1 MAEFKLG
8 RLKFVWKGVWSASTV
23 YVKDDVVRYGGKSYV
38 ALLGHTS
45 QSDFYSD
52 LNAGSPKWS
61 LMTDGIVWKNT
72 WTTTTY
78 YKIGDIVKY
87 GGRIYACN
95 LGHTS
100 QSSLEADQ
108 SKWDIVLDGI
118 TPTGNWNSSTVYK
131 VNDLVKFGADQY
143 ICTTAHT
150 STSTFDTAKFTVFVN
165 GLQFQNS
172 YASGTTYS
180 LGDVVTYG
188 GYVYSSLQ
196 SNNVAHTPSTSS
208 SWWSVVT
215 TGFEMM
221 GTWSSATS
229 YKIGDVVSYGA
240 YVYVAVTDNT
250 NFTPSSNP
258 AKWSLLTTGISW
270 KGTWTSST
278 VYKPGDAVLYNSNSY
293 ISTVDHTAAAGNR
306 PDVDLVTWNTIALGA
321 ATNVMTTQGDT
332 IYYNSG
338 SVARLP
344 IGSDGKVLRSTS
356 GSPTWSFYGLLNDT
370 YFVAPTGTDAVGYGF
385 TIDAPWKTIAY
396 ACQQIAAGPANP
408 YAQALINNNSSFMQ
422 AEIDNYMLYTYRSGV
437 TGTSS
442 NNFLS
447 SATSGLNVGMPVR
460 FANITKSA
468 TQTYASQ
475 TLTLSSSTGTVITV
489 NATMS
494 NVTVNQPLVFS
505 NTFGNIVAGTKYY
518 VQSASGTSLSISS
531 TPGGSAITV
540 GTGGT
545 GTVAVHGT
553 IVLNST
559 ADLTLNSSFTFSG
572 TAFGGL
578 SLATT
583 YYVSNII
590 NSTLITISTSSG
602 GAVLTGI
609 TASTGTMTATFI
621 SNLTLGGSAVSTS
634 TTYYIQN
641 ITTNTNFS
649 VASSNGGSALVAAGT
664 GLLMCTYYYD
674 STKAKRDTDD
684 ILDSVAYD
692 LGRGG
697 NSQTVATANKYFS
710 NRTTYTTTN
719 FSYMVTQVVGSLTY
733 LSTLI
738 ANVLAK
744 TAPSSNYQNLMFVA
758 SPVTQVTSGTAA
770 ESGTTA
776 TAQSLISVVSNAIN
790 EGVTT
795 AIPLS
800 TKPNITLD
808 IKTGTYFET
817 LPIVVPAFTSLIGEE
832 LKSVTVQPAFVTLTA
847 SSSSS
852 TTINVSS
859 TAGVVANMAV
869 WGDKAISDGTYVVS
883 FVANTSITVNT
894 APSSSV
900 VGTIYVGYAMADMFR
915 MRDGTGVRNMTVK
928 GLLGGLTTAN
938 ANGTKRP
945 TGGSYFSLDPGAG
958 TTDETVWISTRSP
971 YIQNVTSFGSG
982 CTGLKVDGAL
992 HGGGNKSMVAN
1003 DFTNILSD
1011 GMAIWC
1017 TNNGLVE
1024 AVSVFSYYGYAGYLS
1039 ELGGAIRATNGNS
1052 SYGTYGVIA
1061 EGTSA
1066 TETAITGKVTTQS
1079 QHAIIANVLT
1089 GSGQILWV
1097 EYANAGQSY
1106 SSATFSITSGSGTGA
1121 SISSYNYYTNGINE
1135 VRLSTGGA
1143 GYVNATGVGQSGN
1156 TSSITISAA
1165 DTAATGAYNG
1175 MRIIITAGTGAGQY
1189 GYISAYNA
1197 STKVATILKDSD
1209 GTSGWDTASGAAVV
1223 SALDA
1228 STRYSIE
1235 PRVTF
1240 TGVGSGA
1247 LARAVVTAGQ
1257 ISAIR
1262 IVKCGS
1268 GYTSTPTMA
1277 ITDPNLTT
1285 AATWTVMTA
1294 ATGVLGQPT
1303 WTSRGT
1309 NYSDASITVTGNGF
1323 ADYKPTGF
1331 YVYLQNLTSVP
1342 LAGSNIVFTGNSTYY
1357 IIVQVLSS
1365 SGSSGNYSAYVQINP
1380 GFTTSNAPAHNTN
1393 VTITINYSQARLTG
1407 HDFLYV
1413 GSGNYYATGFPN
1425 SFSVANHIKANE
1437 TQNVIGGRVFFTS
1450 TDQDGNFNVGNLFV
1464 VQQSTGVA
1472 TLSANLFNLS
1482 GLNQLQFASG
1492 GASITQFS
1500 TDGNMT
1506 SNSDSLVPTQRA
1518 IRAYISS
1525 QLGAGGSNITANSVT
1540 AGSVNL
1546 SGTTITTTNS
1556 NNLTIST
1563 TGTSIT
1569 LGSATTQIT
1578 TLARGQTSFAPST
1591 GADLT
1596 NKTYVDAQI
1605 IKAAP
1610 FAYFMGK

>member
-1 MAEFKLG
+1 M
-8 RLKFVWKGVWSASTV
+8 
-23 YVKDDVVRYGGKSYV
+23 
-38 ALLGHTS
+38 
-45 QSDFYSD
+45 
-52 LNAGSPKWS
+52 
-61 LMTDGIVWKNT
+61 
-72 WTTTTY
+72 
-78 YKIGDIVKY
+78 
-87 GGRIYACN
+87 
-95 LGHTS
+95 
-100 QSSLEADQ
+100 
-108 SKWDIVLDGI
+108 VLDGI
-118 TPTGNWNSSTVYK
+118 TPTGTWAASTVYK
-131 VNDLVKFGADQY
+131 INDLVKYGADQY

-150 STSTFDTAKFTVFVN
+150 STSSFDTSKFSVFVN

-172 YASGTTYS
+172 YSSSATYA

-196 SNNVAHTPSTSS
+196 SNNNAHTPTTSG

-221 GTWSSATS
+221 GTWSSATT
-229 YKIGDVVSYGA
+229 YKIGDVISYGA
-240 YVYVAVTDNT
+240 YVYVAVSDNT
-250 NFTPSSNP
+250 NFIPTSNP

-270 KGTWTSST
+270 KGTWTTST

-293 ISTVDHTAAAGNR
+293 ISTTDHTASAGNR
-306 PDVDLVTWNTIALGA
+306 PDVDSVTWNAIALGA

-332 IYYNSG
+332 VYYNSG

-344 IGSDGKVLRSTS
+344 IGSDGKVLRSSS

-370 YFVAPTGTDAVGYGF
+370 YFVAPSGTDAVGYGY
-385 TIDAPWKTIAY
+385 TIDSPWKTISY

-422 AEIDNYMLYTYRSGV
+422 AEVDNYMLYTYRAGI
-437 TGTSS
+437 TGTSG

-468 TQTYASQ
+468 TQTYATQ
-475 TLTLSSSTGTVITV
+475 TLTLNSSSGSIITV
-489 NATMS
+489 STTMS
-494 NVTVNQPLVFS
+494 GVAVNQPLIFS
-505 NTFGNIVAGTKYY
+505 NTFGSIVAGSMYY
-518 VQSASGTSLSISS
+518 VQSASGTSLSVST

-545 GTVAVHGT
+545 GTVAVQGI

-559 ADLTLNSSFTFSG
+559 ENLTVNSAFTFSG

-590 NSTLITISTSSG
+590 NTTLITISATSG

-609 TASTGTMTATFI
+609 TSSTGTMTATFT

-641 ITTNTNFS
+641 ITANTNFS
-649 VASSNGGSALVAAGT
+649 VASTYNGVALVAAGT
-664 GLLMCTYYYD
+664 GLLMCTFYYD
-674 STKAKRDTDD
+674 SVKAKRDTDD
-684 ILDSVAYD
+684 ILDGVAYD

-697 NSQTVATANKYFS
+697 NSETVMNANKYFS
-710 NRTTYTTTN
+710 NRTTYTTTY
-719 FSYMVTQVVGSLTY
+719 FSYMITQVVGSLTY

-738 ANVLAK
+738 GNVLAK
-744 TAPSSNYQNLMFVA
+744 TAPSNNYQNLMFVA
-758 SPVTQVTSGTAA
+758 SPVTQVTSGTNA
-770 ESGTTA
+770 ESGTTT
-776 TAQSLISVVSNAIN
+776 TAQSLIGIVSNAIN
-790 EGVTT
+790 EGITT

-808 IKTGTYFET
+808 IKTGNYFEA
-817 LPIVVPAFTSLIGEE
+817 LPIVVPAFTSLVGEE
-832 LKSVTVQPAFVTLTA
+832 LKSVTVQPSFVSITA
-847 SSSSS
+847 SSSSG

-859 TAGVVANMAV
+859 TTGVVVNMAV
-869 WGDKAISDGTYVVS
+869 WGDNKIADGTYVVS

-894 APSSSV
+894 VPSGSV
-900 VGTIYVGYAMADMFR
+900 SGTIFVGYAMTDMFR

-945 TGGSYFSLDPGAG
+945 TSGSYFSLDPGTG
-958 TTDETVWISTRSP
+958 TTDETVWIHTRSP

-982 CTGLKVDGAL
+982 CTGMKVDGSL
-992 HGGGNKSMVAN
+992 HNGGNKSMVAN

-1011 GMAIWC
+1011 GLAIWC

-1079 QHAIIANVLT
+1079 QPASITSVLT
-1089 GSGQILWV
+1089 GGGQILWV

-1106 SSATFSITSGSGTGA
+1106 STAAFTITSGSGTGA
-1121 SISSYNYYTNGINE
+1121 SIASYNYFTYGINE
-1135 VRLSTGGA
+1135 VRILTGGA
-1143 GYVNATGVGQSGN
+1143 GYVNATGIGQSGN

-1165 DTAATGAYNG
+1165 DTAATNAYNG

-1197 STKVATILKDSD
+1197 STKVATILKESD
-1209 GTSGWDTASGAAVV
+1209 GTSGWDTATGAAVV

-1240 TGVGSGA
+1240 TGGGGTGA
-1247 LARAVVTAGQ
+1247 LARAVVAAGQ

-1262 IVKCGS
+1262 IIKCGTS
-1268 GYTSTPTMA
+1268 YTLTPTMA
-1277 ITDPNLTT
+1277 ITDPNSTT
-1285 AATWTVMTA
+1285 TATWTVMTA
-1294 ATGVLGQPT
+1294 AAGVLGQPT

-1309 NYSDASITVTGNGF
+1309 NYSDATVVITGNGF
-1323 ADYKPTGF
+1323 ADYKPVGF

-1365 SGSSGNYSAYVQINP
+1365 SGSAGNYSAYIQINP
-1380 GFTTSNAPAHNTN
+1380 GFTTSNAPNHNTN

-1413 GSGNYYATGFPN
+1413 GSGNYYSTGFPS
-1425 SFSVANHIKANE
+1425 SFSVANHTKANE
-1437 TQNVIGGRVFFTS
+1437 TQNVNGGRVFFTS

-1492 GASITQFS
+1492 GANITQFS

-1540 AGSVNL
+1540 AGSVNM

-1569 LGSATTQIT
+1569 LGSATTTNITLGTTPTQIT
-1578 TLARGQTSFAPST
+1578 TLARGQTSFTPSI
-1591 GADLT
+1591 GVDLT

-1605 IKAAP
+1605 VSTINMAKP
-1610 FAYFMGK
+1610 FAYFMSK